1 MVDLIVDTYGPDAL
15 ARMTAAYRDGAS
27 DEEALEAATGVSA
40 DELYAEYYAS
50 FGVEAPSPI
59 EPWPIAPS
67 DVDRPRAG
75 SVDPGGVDPGAEPP
89 PGEGTPSEE
98 GEGSGRAPNVGL
110 IALLAVAAL
119 AAGVAAVAVSRRAE
133 RRSRL

>member
-1 MVDLIVDTYGPDAL
+1 
-15 ARMTAAYRDGAS
+15 
-27 DEEALEAATGVSA
+27 
-40 DELYAEYYAS
+40 
-50 FGVEAPSPI
+50 
-59 EPWPIAPS
+59 
-67 DVDRPRAG
+67 
-75 SVDPGGVDPGAEPP
+75 VDPGGVDPGAEPP
-89 PGEGTPSEE
+89 PGEGTASEE